1 MSFVA
6 GASASIMKTIKEI
19 EAILEGEDLDYSGPK
34 RHALH
39 EKLQDALIKSS
50 RTWYKKGFKRGHME
64 AYRASV
70 AKGEVP
76 LTLSA
81 NVEREFLPNY
91 TSAVPLKSNLS
102 ESFVQKVSENVA
114 TRGNT
119 SRKSSKRQR

>member
-19 EAILEGEDLDYSGPK
+19 EAILEGEELDYSGPK
-34 RHALH
+34 RHALRA
-39 EKLQDALIKSS
+39 KLQAALIKSS
-50 RTWYKKGFKRGHME
+50 RSWYKKGFKRGHME

-81 NVEREFLPNY
+81 SVEREFLPNS
-91 TSAVPLKSNLS
+91 TSAVSLKSSLS
-102 ESFVQKVSENVA
+102 ETFVQKISVKA
-114 TRGNT
+114 AAGGNT
-119 SRKSSKRQR
+119 SRKSSKK